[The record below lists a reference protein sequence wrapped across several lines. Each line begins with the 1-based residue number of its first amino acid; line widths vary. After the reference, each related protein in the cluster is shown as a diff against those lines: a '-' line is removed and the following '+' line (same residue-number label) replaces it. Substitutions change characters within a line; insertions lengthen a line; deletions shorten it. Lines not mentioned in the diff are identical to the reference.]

1 MEASQL
7 IGATS
12 SISSEE
18 EYEELLGKMP
28 PNLAEI
34 VKIGNEHLGDEIDF
48 SFVHPQLGLKGR
60 ITGKGLSHIV
70 KNASK
75 FIKV

>member
-1 MEASQL
+1 
-7 IGATS
+7 
-12 SISSEE
+12 
-18 EYEELLGKMP
+18 MP

-34 VKIGNEHLGDEIDF
+34 VKIGNDHLGDEIDF

-70 KNASK
+70 KNGSK